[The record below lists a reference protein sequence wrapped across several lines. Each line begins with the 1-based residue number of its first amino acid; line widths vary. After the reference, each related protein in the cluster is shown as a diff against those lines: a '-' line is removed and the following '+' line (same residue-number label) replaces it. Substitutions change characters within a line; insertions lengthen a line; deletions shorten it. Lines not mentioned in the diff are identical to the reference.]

1 MGIAVIIVLG
11 VVAITVV
18 SVLGDMATKIA
29 QAKAKSKEAK
39 GSVPSGEIETLK
51 DRLALLEA
59 QVEERD
65 DAVRKLQDEVNFVSR
80 MLEDKT
86 NGGKPSA
93 SGSSES
99 GAQL

>member
-1 MGIAVIIVLG
+1 MIIVLG

-29 QAKAKSKEAK
+29 QAKAKSKEAEGK
-39 GSVPSGEIETLK
+39 LPSGEVEALK

-59 QVEERD
+59 RVEERD
-65 DAVRKLQDEVNFVSR
+65 DTVRKLQDEVHFVSR

-86 NGGKPSA
+86 NGHPA
-93 SGSSES
+93 T
-99 GAQL
+99 